1 MNWFVFL
8 LCVVLKQAI
17 KRKHSLYLILH
28 IYRNY
33 QEVQKKLFCIKTI
46 FILGIMELKKKKKKM
61 HFAFELF

>member
-1 MNWFVFL
+1 MLYELVCFPL
-8 LCVVLKQAI
+8 SVLKQTI
-17 KRKHSLYLILH
+17 KRKHSLYPILH

-46 FILGIMELKKKKKKM
+46 FILGIMELKKKM